1 MGAEAAGHAAVT
13 LAKRPVPPRGTPGEA
28 RERRCAGVR
37 APKENQRDSVRN
49 AMNRGVSAHG
59 STHGTGT
66 DEPRC
71 AMPAPDRALA
81 EGIRRAPV
89 PPRGTPTLQW
99 KHKVAV
105 ATCITYID
113 PWILAPAAARRSWR
127 PLRQPARRHE
137 RGGSKSGYSDY
148 QIQYLFR
155 ADDDLLRTADWH
167 AIRRPSSVVRLSARA
182 ADTCTPQQGAKE
194 FGFRLTPCDVD
205 NDQLVH
211 RHDAYATSWS
221 V

>member
-105 ATCITYID
+105 ATCSSPISTPGSWHRRPPDGLGGLYGSPLVVMKEAGLSRVIPITKSSISSARTMTSCGPPIGMPSD
-113 PWILAPAAARRSWR
+113 APA
-127 PLRQPARRHE
+127 P
-137 RGGSKSGYSDY
+137 
-148 QIQYLFR
+148 
-155 ADDDLLRTADWH
+155 
-167 AIRRPSSVVRLSARA
+167 
-182 ADTCTPQQGAKE
+182 
-194 FGFRLTPCDVD
+194 
-205 NDQLVH
+205 
-211 RHDAYATSWS
+211 
-221 V
+221 